1 VIYITQSKIQFIK
14 YKILFCWNDNW

>member
-14 YKILFCWNDNW
+14 YQILFCWNNNW